1 MQKMQ
6 ERGLQFLIEK
16 VTWNKRWQLA
26 PVFLAGKSHGQ
37 RTREGYSPQ
46 CHKESDLTEYIQTH
60 IKVILNMNQISV
72 LLLKIC
78 KYCNRNKT

>member
-60 IKVILNMNQISV
+60 IKANTF
-72 LLLKIC
+72 
-78 KYCNRNKT
+78 KYDHIWHFKEKRM